1 MTTQLESITPGDIL
15 RDEFMA
21 DYGLS
26 QNKLALA
33 LHVPVSII
41 NRIVNN
47 KYRITAELAL
57 RLSTHFG
64 TWLPNRRIS
73 LPRTWVT
80 TFVARAVN
88 KPCHRSRIGV
98 RPGDLADACGY
109 PSLWIVSNIA
119 KEFHL
124 DLIGRMESVC
134 GPVRLIQR
142 AKGIS
147 PHAVKIKI
155 VTATGG
161 AAAERSTAMATT
173 RAIVPVVLAQP
184 TVPTFVHKIAGT

>member
-57 RLSTHFG
+57 RLSTYFG
-64 TWLPNRRIS
+64 TSPQFWMNLQTSYDLRI
-73 LPRTWVT
+73 
-80 TFVARAVN
+80 A
-88 KPCHRSRIGV
+88 
-98 RPGDLADACGY
+98 
-109 PSLWIVSNIA
+109 
-119 KEFHL
+119 E
-124 DLIGRMESVC
+124 
-134 GPVRLIQR
+134 R
-142 AKGIS
+142 AKG
-147 PHAVKIKI
+147 AQVKQE
-155 VTATGG
+155 VQ
-161 AAAERSTAMATT
+161 
-173 RAIVPVVLAQP
+173 PVEVLD
-184 TVPTFVHKIAGT
+184 